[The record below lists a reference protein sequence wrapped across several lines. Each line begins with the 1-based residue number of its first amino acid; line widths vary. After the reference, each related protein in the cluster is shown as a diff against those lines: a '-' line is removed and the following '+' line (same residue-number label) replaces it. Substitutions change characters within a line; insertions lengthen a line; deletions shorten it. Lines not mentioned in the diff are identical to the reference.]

1 MSGRPEA
8 IPEPRRALGQALA
21 QFRARSDLNQT
32 DLGRMTHYSRTT
44 ISHIEAGRHFP
55 EREFWEIADS
65 AYGADGALVA
75 QYDEVCEDDDYRRI
89 VDIETARAE
98 RRRRAANHMKPY
110 RWAPDH
116 ADDHYRELFSS
127 GNPTGPPIDL
137 EYVQRL
143 HRDIGDY
150 VRLDQQ
156 QGGSVTSKLIVQ
168 GFHQGL
174 RRIETS
180 EVEPGLATDT
190 LSAVAEIAEVAGWSL
205 YDADRH
211 LQAQALNTTAL
222 NLARAAGNRSME
234 LFVLQNISMH
244 AGDLGRG
251 RECLDIVTYA
261 LNTSGLSPRVESLF
275 RLREAR
281 ALALLGAA
289 IDARRQ
295 LALAKNLHAEG
306 VRDDDPPWA
315 WWVDEAEF
323 AWHEATMTVDLGH
336 PKSALDL
343 FEAAAIGIPERR
355 TRTHYSYRGSA
366 LLSQVTNRSWSNA
379 EQSMLTLL
387 RYAGYVGS
395 RRGNTLIEQALCQ
408 LDEANAPET
417 IRDLGHELRVAL
429 SQAP

>member
-8 IPEPRRALGQALA
+8 TPEPRRALGQALA

-44 ISHIEAGRHFP
+44 ISHIEAGRQFP

-65 AYGADGALVA
+65 AYGAHGALVA
-75 QYDEVCEDDDYRRI
+75 QYDEVCEDEDHRRI
-89 VDIETARAE
+89 GDIETARAE
-98 RRRRAANHMKPY
+98 RHRRAANNMEPY

-116 ADDHYRELFSS
+116 AEDRYRELFSS
-127 GNPTGPPIDL
+127 GNRSGPPIDL
-137 EYVQRL
+137 EYVEGL
-143 HRDIGDY
+143 HRDIEDY

-168 GFHQGL
+168 GFHQAR

-180 EVEPGLATDT
+180 EVEPGLATDA

-205 YDADRH
+205 YDAEHH
-211 LQAQALNTTAL
+211 LQAQTLNTTAL
-222 NLARAAGNRSME
+222 HLARAAGNRSME

-251 RECLDIVTYA
+251 RECFDIVTYVLSA
-261 LNTSGLSPRVESLF
+261 GGLSPRVESLF

-281 ALALLGAA
+281 ALALLGAD

-295 LALAKNLHAEG
+295 LTLAKNLHAEG
-306 VRDDDPPWA
+306 VRDDDPSWA

-323 AWHEATMTVDLGH
+323 AWHEATINVDLGH
-336 PKSALDL
+336 PKPALDL

-355 TRTHYSYRGSA
+355 TRTRYSYRASA
-366 LLSQVTNRSWSNA
+366 LLSQVSNRSWTNS
-379 EQSMLTLL
+379 EHSMVMLL
-387 RYAGYVGS
+387 RYAGYIGS
-395 RRGNTLIEQALCQ
+395 RRGNALIEQALSQ
-408 LDEANAPET
+408 LDEADAPEA
-417 IRDLGHELRVAL
+417 IRDLARELRLAL
-429 SQAP
+429 SRTP